1 MISLSWCFVFFFF
14 QAEDGIRDSPV
25 TGVQTCALPISI
37 PNGNAIYDWLYELL
51 DFENEKRLIVY
62 GAILI
67 IMMIIRPQGLLT
79 NKTVRRLM
87 FWKRSSRDA

>member
-1 MISLSWCFVFFFF
+1 
-14 QAEDGIRDSPV
+14 
-25 TGVQTCALPISI
+25 
-37 PNGNAIYDWLYELL
+37 L

-79 NKTVRRLM
+79 NKTVRQLM
-87 FWKRSSRDA
+87 FWKRPSRDA